1 MAKRN
6 LRDREILEA
15 LEESDDDYDFSCDDL
30 IDENWLPY
38 DSDTD
43 SDNNNDTNNIDNI
56 YNSDT
61 EDDWNMDEDEQTALS
76 NVVDSSGT
84 NIWTEF
90 SSRQKTFT
98 FTGRSGLQQP
108 IPTDISCID
117 AFLLFVDNDI
127 IEVIVSETNKY
138 AEEYNHQID
147 ISNWD
152 AIITYLCS
160 TKLPESTLSLWEQ
173 TIENKSEISKWTD
186 MDKFLSNRFQ
196 TLETVSG
203 LKGIK
208 AYKAPKAQS
217 LQHHTE
223 TTPRRM
229 GNFQVSVAKHMC
241 KLCVTDDHKLQ
252 SCPKFRKL
260 KVTDRIACVKSNNC
274 CLNCLSS
281 GHTVSRCTSSYNC
294 STCHSRHNTL
304 LHITAVQP
312 KATALKESRDP
323 ADDLPSTSKE
333 ALKRLD
339 SNRPKDSTTHN
350 FKSCYSNTDK
360 GVLLGTAMVNIFH
373 NNVNFAARAL
383 IDSGSECSFITER
396 LKRRINLP
404 SKRLNAQ
411 VSGINNSISAQVR
424 QACSLQLRSPI
435 DPFVKIN
442 TIALVLPQL
451 TGNLPTCLVSA
462 MTRQA
467 FPDLTLADKRF
478 FVNEPVDLV
487 LGGDIY
493 PQIILSGLKKNV
505 LSTLLAQETVF
516 GWILTGRAETVNPP
530 KTKIISLFSEVTLDK
545 QLAAFWELEDIP
557 KKERQTEDDVYCE
570 ELYRTTTQR
579 NQDGKYVVTLPF
591 KRDFPST
598 IKLGPSLKSACS
610 QFFRNE
616 TRLAKNPS
624 LQKEYN
630 RVVAEYETLGHMEKI
645 TTNIPADATDHYFL
659 PHHAVMKDESTST
672 KVRVVFNASCPTA
685 NGLSLNDVLHPG
697 PVLQADMTVLILRWR
712 LYKYVFNSD
721 IEKMYRQIMVSNTH
735 TKYQRIVFRT
745 CPKDPISLY
754 ELKTVTFGINCA
766 PYLAIRT
773 LLQLADDVENSFP
786 TASNILRKCMYVD
799 DVLAGGHS
807 IDSAITARDEITQV
821 LQSAGFPLRKWTSN
835 CNDILKG
842 IPKAH
847 LLNEDF
853 LDFEDT
859 SSVKALGIRW
869 NAHCDHFY
877 FMTKPIKNHDVLTKR
892 EILSAI
898 AKLFDPLGWL
908 APIIITAKI
917 IMQNIWLEG
926 TDWDDTVSAVTLD
939 RWQTFMQN
947 YGEIDNIRIP
957 RWVHYSPADD
967 AEIHGFCDA
976 SEKAYAA
983 AVYLR
988 VKKRDQVYLNLLLAK
1003 TRVAPVKT
1011 ISLPRLELCGAVLLA
1026 DIIETVTENLNLAH
1040 LDVHLWTDSTIVL
1053 AWIRKPPC
1061 SWSTFVAHRVTKIVE
1076 KVGNNNWR
1084 HVDSAS
1090 NPADLASRGLPAK
1103 ELVHNSLWWQGPSY
1117 LQEDKSRWPTS
1128 ECDYQTTMEEKKVK
1142 NPP

>member
-1 MAKRN
+1 
-6 LRDREILEA
+6 
-15 LEESDDDYDFSCDDL
+15 
-30 IDENWLPY
+30 
-38 DSDTD
+38 
-43 SDNNNDTNNIDNI
+43 
-56 YNSDT
+56 
-61 EDDWNMDEDEQTALS
+61 
-76 NVVDSSGT
+76 
-84 NIWTEF
+84 
-90 SSRQKTFT
+90 
-98 FTGRSGLQQP
+98 
-108 IPTDISCID
+108 
-117 AFLLFVDNDI
+117 
-127 IEVIVSETNKY
+127 
-138 AEEYNHQID
+138 
-147 ISNWD
+147 
-152 AIITYLCS
+152 
-160 TKLPESTLSLWEQ
+160 
-173 TIENKSEISKWTD
+173 

-217 LQHHTE
+217 LQHFTE
-223 TTPRRM
+223 TTPKKM

-281 GHTVSRCTSSYNC
+281 GHTVSRCKSSYNC

-312 KATALKESRDP
+312 KAAALKESRDP

-339 SNRPKDSTTHN
+339 SNGPKDSRTHN
-350 FKSCYSNTDK
+350 FKSCYSNTDN

-373 NNVNFAARAL
+373 NNVNFTARAL

-404 SKRLNAQ
+404 SKRLHAQ
-411 VSGINNSISAQVR
+411 VSGVNNSISAQVR
-424 QACSLQLRSPI
+424 QACSLQLRSSI
-435 DPFVKIN
+435 DPYVKIN

-516 GWILTGRAETVNPP
+516 GWILTGRAETVSPP
-530 KTKIISLFSEVTLDK
+530 NKIVSLFSEVTLD
-545 QLAAFWELEDIP
+545 
-557 KKERQTEDDVYCE
+557 
-570 ELYRTTTQR
+570 
-579 NQDGKYVVTLPF
+579 
-591 KRDFPST
+591 
-598 IKLGPSLKSACS
+598 
-610 QFFRNE
+610 
-616 TRLAKNPS
+616 
-624 LQKEYN
+624 
-630 RVVAEYETLGHMEKI
+630 
-645 TTNIPADATDHYFL
+645 
-659 PHHAVMKDESTST
+659 
-672 KVRVVFNASCPTA
+672 
-685 NGLSLNDVLHPG
+685 
-697 PVLQADMTVLILRWR
+697 
-712 LYKYVFNSD
+712 
-721 IEKMYRQIMVSNTH
+721 
-735 TKYQRIVFRT
+735 
-745 CPKDPISLY
+745 
-754 ELKTVTFGINCA
+754 
-766 PYLAIRT
+766 
-773 LLQLADDVENSFP
+773 
-786 TASNILRKCMYVD
+786 
-799 DVLAGGHS
+799 
-807 IDSAITARDEITQV
+807 
-821 LQSAGFPLRKWTSN
+821 
-835 CNDILKG
+835 
-842 IPKAH
+842 
-847 LLNEDF
+847 
-853 LDFEDT
+853 
-859 SSVKALGIRW
+859 
-869 NAHCDHFY
+869 
-877 FMTKPIKNHDVLTKR
+877 
-892 EILSAI
+892 
-898 AKLFDPLGWL
+898 
-908 APIIITAKI
+908 
-917 IMQNIWLEG
+917 
-926 TDWDDTVSAVTLD
+926 
-939 RWQTFMQN
+939 
-947 YGEIDNIRIP
+947 YGEFDNIRIP
-957 RWVHYSPADD
+957 RWVHYSPADN

-988 VKKRDQVYLNLLLAK
+988 VKKQDQVYLNLLLAK

-1026 DIIETVTENLNLAH
+1026 DIIETVTENLSLAH

-1128 ECDYQTTMEEKKVK
+1128 ECNYETTMEEKKVK
-1142 NPP
+1142 VYSATTINFSDILDRFSNLPRALRVLSYIMRFSQRTHPNTKIEFQAKSCFISPDEIKATTQRLIINSQKQYYGGEYAKLKQKKTVDTKSEILALNPFLDKDDIMRAGGRLGASLNLSYNERHPIILPYNSRLSRLITKFINEISLHGENQLMLRLIRTQYWIPRVKNMIRSIIHNCKICMIKSDRKPNSWESFLRYAPPFRVLSPIQV